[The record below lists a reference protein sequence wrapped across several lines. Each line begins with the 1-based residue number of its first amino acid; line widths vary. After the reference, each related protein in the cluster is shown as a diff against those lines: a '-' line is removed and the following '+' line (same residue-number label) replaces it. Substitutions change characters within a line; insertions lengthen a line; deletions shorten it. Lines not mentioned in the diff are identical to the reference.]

1 VSGPWPWAIMASY
14 RPVPDRDPSLDGE
27 IAETT
32 ATAASDI
39 IDGEQERTP
48 LNEEKKPAI
57 LLPPPAPYPESESGP
72 SFGTPEWEDEPM
84 DEDGKTRPLLEE
96 NRKIDND
103 DNERIDNS
111 GSAEETVGDGEA
123 FVPPAVGRSVE
134 DVSFEASA
142 LPPKPVSSRPPY
154 IDYSYTRRVASPLK
168 RRPSILVQSAAI
180 YNQLNSR
187 VALAATA
194 TSASCGQPEK
204 EARKSRGG
212 GGGAA
217 VRQVVA
223 TKYRAPNYIII
234 GMLRTD
240 DF

>member
-1 VSGPWPWAIMASY
+1 MASY
-14 RPVPDRDPSLDGE
+14 QPVPDRDPSLDGE

-32 ATAASDI
+32 ATSDI
-39 IDGEQERTP
+39 TEGEQQRTS

-57 LLPPPAPYPESESGP
+57 LLPPPPAPYPESESGP

-84 DEDGKTRPLLEE
+84 DEDCKRRPLLGEDSQ
-96 NRKIDND
+96 NDNG
-103 DNERIDNS
+103 DNERIDSS
-111 GSAEETVGDGEA
+111 GSAEETVGGGEA
-123 FVPPAVGRSVE
+123 FVPPAVGRSFE
-134 DVSFEASA
+134 DVSLEAPMASA

-187 VALAATA
+187 VALAAAA
-194 TSASCGQPEK
+194 TSTSCGQPEK

-217 VRQVVA
+217 VRHVVA
-223 TKYRAPNYIII
+223 T
-234 GMLRTD
+234 
-240 DF
+240 

>member
-1 VSGPWPWAIMASY
+1 MASY

-27 IAETT
+27 IGETT
-32 ATAASDI
+32 ATVASDI
-39 IDGEQERTP
+39 IDGEQQKTP

-57 LLPPPAPYPESESGP
+57 LLPPPPPAPYPESESGP
-72 SFGTPEWEDEPM
+72 SFGTPEWEDEPL

-96 NRKIDND
+96 DRQKDG
-103 DNERIDNS
+103 DNERIDS
-111 GSAEETVGDGEA
+111 SRSAGETVGGGEA
-123 FVPPAVGRSVE
+123 FVPP
-134 DVSFEASA
+134 DVSFEATA

-187 VALAATA
+187 VALAAAA
-194 TSASCGQPEK
+194 TSATCGQPEK

-217 VRQVVA
+217 VRHVVA
-223 TKYRAPNYIII
+223 T
-234 GMLRTD
+234 
-240 DF
+240 

>member
-1 VSGPWPWAIMASY
+1 MASY
-14 RPVPDRDPSLDGE
+14 RPVPDRDPSLDSE

-32 ATAASDI
+32 ATVASDI
-39 IDGEQERTP
+39 IDGGQERTP

-84 DEDGKTRPLLEE
+84 DEGGKTRPLLEE
-96 NRKIDND
+96 DSQNDNG

-111 GSAEETVGDGEA
+111 GTAGETVGGGEA
-123 FVPPAVGRSVE
+123 FVPP

-187 VALAATA
+187 VALAAA
-194 TSASCGQPEK
+194 TSASSCGQPEK

-217 VRQVVA
+217 VRHVVA
-223 TKYRAPNYIII
+223 T
-234 GMLRTD
+234 
-240 DF
+240 

>member
-1 VSGPWPWAIMASY
+1 MASY

-27 IAETT
+27 IAEPM

-39 IDGEQERTP
+39 IDVEQERAP
-48 LNEEKKPAI
+48 LYEDKKPAI
-57 LLPPPAPYPESESGP
+57 LLPPPPPAPYPESESGP
-72 SFGTPEWEDEPM
+72 SFGTPEWEDGPM
-84 DEDGKTRPLLEE
+84 DEDKTRPLLEE
-96 NRKIDND
+96 DSQND
-103 DNERIDNS
+103 HGDNERIDSS
-111 GSAEETVGDGEA
+111 GSAGETVGGGEA
-123 FVPPAVGRSVE
+123 FVPPAIGRSVE

-142 LPPKPVSSRPPY
+142 IPPKPVSSRPPY

-187 VALAATA
+187 VALAAAA

-204 EARKSRGG
+204 ETRKSRGG

-217 VRQVVA
+217 VRHVVA
-223 TKYRAPNYIII
+223 T
-234 GMLRTD
+234 
-240 DF
+240 